1 MAKATLG
8 SVDAFLAQPA
18 VALIGASRA
27 PHKFGNVILRELRA
41 KGIRVYPVHPAA
53 EVIDNVRCYPNLNV
67 LPEPVGAVIICVPP
81 EHAVIAVRDAAAAGI
96 RHVWLQQ
103 GAESPYVASLCIELG
118 LDAVIG
124 ECILMFAKPHGV
136 HRVHRALAGMLG
148 RLPR

>member
-1 MAKATLG
+1 MAKSTLN
-8 SVDAFLAQPA
+8 SVDAFLAQSA
-18 VALIGASRA
+18 VALIGASRL

-41 KGIRVYPVHPAA
+41 KGIRVYPVHPVA
-53 EVIDNVRCYPNLNV
+53 EVIDGVRCYSNLRM
-67 LPEPVGAVIICVPP
+67 LPEPVGGVVICVPP
-81 EHAVIAVRDAAAAGI
+81 DQAVTAVREAADAGI

-124 ECILMFAKPHGV
+124 ECILMFAKPHGI
-136 HRVHRALAGMLG
+136 HRAHRALAGMLG

>member
-1 MAKATLG
+1 
-8 SVDAFLAQPA
+8 VDGFLAQPA

-27 PHKFGNVILRELRA
+27 RHKFGNVILRELRS

-53 EVIDNVRCYPNLNV
+53 EVIDGARCYSNLKL
-67 LPEPVGAVIICVPP
+67 LPEPVGGVVICVPP
-81 EHAVIAVRDAAAAGI
+81 DDAVTAVRDAAAAGI

-103 GAESPYVASLCIELG
+103 GAESPYVASLCVELG

-124 ECILMFAKPHGV
+124 ECILMFAKPKGIHKA
-136 HRVHRALAGMLG
+136 HRVLAGMLG